1 MIVVVCT
8 ALVFCF
14 NLGHVVCVFPASTG
28 LVGQMKLNG
37 GMDGQPVVKRR
48 RGRRKNVEGMDLLF
62 MNRKRGPA
70 VPESVRSY
78 FTFLSSLCCSTSSLS
93 ILSLLSCYLRSF
105 NI

>member
-70 VPESVRSY
+70 VPESVRS
-78 FTFLSSLCCSTSSLS
+78 
-93 ILSLLSCYLRSF
+93 
-105 NI
+105 